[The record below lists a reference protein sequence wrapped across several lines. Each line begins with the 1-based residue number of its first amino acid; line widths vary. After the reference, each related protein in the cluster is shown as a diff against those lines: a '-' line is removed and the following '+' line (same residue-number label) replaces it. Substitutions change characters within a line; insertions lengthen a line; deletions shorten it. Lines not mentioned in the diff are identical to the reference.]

1 MLTVTLYTRKE
12 CRLCEQAKA
21 DLESIQEN
29 YPHRLVEIDI
39 DSDPLLQKNYL
50 AEIPVIEVGPYV
62 LKAPF
67 DKQKLMMTLGAAGD
81 RRGQLDK
88 LGREDHLERVRRGQ
102 RISGS
107 DRMMDWVSRHYLALI
122 NLFMLL
128 YFGLPFLAPV
138 FMKIGATLPATVI
151 YTIYKPLCH
160 QFGFRSFFLFGE
172 QPYYPLKEA
181 GLTGIKTFDQ
191 ITGFIDLRNPVAYSR
206 LQARDFIGN
215 ASVGYKM
222 AFCERDLG
230 IYAAMF
236 LFGIVYAAT
245 GRRLKPLHWML
256 WILIGMAPIGLDG
269 FSQLFN
275 QMDWSWLASIL
286 PYRESTPF
294 LRVLTGGL
302 FGFTTAWFAYPYME
316 ESMAETRQ
324 FFIKKFESIRQ
335 SQLSAPSSAQGTPPG
350 TAA

>member
-1 MLTVTLYTRKE
+1 MLTVTLFTRKD
-12 CRLCEQAKA
+12 CHLCEQTKA
-21 DLESIQEN
+21 DLESLQSE

-39 DSDPLLQKNYL
+39 DTDPVLQKKYL
-50 AEIPVIEVGPYV
+50 AEIPVVEVGPYA

-88 LGREDHLERVRRGQ
+88 LGRADHYDRVRRGQ
-102 RISGS
+102 KISGG
-107 DRMMDWVSRHYLALI
+107 DRFMDWISRHYLAVVNI
-122 NLFMLL
+122 FMLL
-128 YFGLPFLAPV
+128 YFGLPILAPV
-138 FMKIGATLPATVI
+138 FMNAGATLPANVL

-172 QPYYPLKEA
+172 QAYYPLQEA
-181 GLTGIKTFDQ
+181 GVSGVKTFEQ
-191 ITGFIDLRNPVAYSR
+191 ITGFEDLDNPSAYAR
-206 LQARDFIGN
+206 LQARQF
-215 ASVGYKM
+215 VGDEKVGFKM
-222 AFCERDLG
+222 ALCERDIA
-230 IYAAMF
+230 IYGSIL
-236 LFGIVYAAT
+236 LFGIVYALT

-256 WILIGMAPIGLDG
+256 WVLLGIGPIGLDG
-269 FSQLFN
+269 FSQLFS
-275 QMDWSWLASIL
+275 QMEWQWLASIL

-335 SQLSAPSSAQGTPPG
+335 NNLSAAS
-350 TAA
+350 

>member
-1 MLTVTLYTRKE
+1 MLTVTLYTRKD
-12 CRLCEQAKA
+12 CHLCDQAKA
-21 DLESIQEN
+21 DLESLQSQ

-39 DSDPLLQKNYL
+39 DQDPTLQKAYL
-50 AEIPVIEVGPYV
+50 VEIPVLEVGPYI

-88 LGREDHLERVRRGQ
+88 LGREDYHDRVRRGQ
-102 RISGS
+102 KISGG
-107 DRMMDWVSRHYLALI
+107 DRFMDWISRHYLALI
-122 NLFMLL
+122 NLFMFL
-128 YFGLPFLAPV
+128 YIGLPILAPV
-138 FMKIGATLPATVI
+138 LMKAGATFPANVI

-181 GLTGIKTFDQ
+181 GLTGVKTFDQ
-191 ITGFIDLRNPVAYSR
+191 VTGFADLENPVAYSR
-206 LQARDFIGN
+206 FQARQFTGN
-215 ASVGYKM
+215 ETVGYKM
-222 AFCERDLG
+222 ALCERDMA
-230 IYAAMF
+230 IYGAIV
-236 LFGIVYAAT
+236 LFGVLYALT
-245 GRRLKPLHWML
+245 GRRIKPLHWIL
-256 WILIGMAPIGLDG
+256 WILIGLGPIGLDG
-269 FSQLFN
+269 FSQLFS
-275 QMDWSWLASIL
+275 QMDWSFLASIL

-335 SQLSAPSSAQGTPPG
+335 NNLSSAS
-350 TAA
+350 